1 MGVGVGREEG
11 LMSASSWVSTSL
23 PYLTPR
29 EKGHGDAWG
38 AEAEAR
44 GRRGTQRILHAGEV
58 PAPAEVARLLGTAEG
73 EPVVVRRRLILLDE
87 RPNEL
92 TDTYYPLAIAQG
104 TALARTAKI
113 RGGAVTL
120 LAELGHVGV
129 RVREDVTAAMPDEDE
144 RRALETEP
152 DEPVLRLTRV
162 TLDREDHP
170 IQVDRMVMPAL
181 RQRLRYEIGIG

>member
-1 MGVGVGREEG
+1 MGASAGREEG

-29 EKGHGDAWG
+29 KKGHGDAWA
-38 AEAEAR
+38 AEAEAQ
-44 GRRGTQRILHAGEV
+44 GRRGTQRILRAGEV
-58 PAPAEVARLLGTAEG
+58 RAPAEVANLLGIAEG

-92 TDTYYPLAIAQG
+92 TDTYYPLAVARG
-104 TALARTAKI
+104 TALAGTARI
-113 RGGAVTL
+113 RGGAVSL

-129 RVREDVTAAMPDEDE
+129 LVREDVTATMPDEEE
-144 RRALETEP
+144 RQTLETAP
-152 DEPVLRLTRV
+152 DEPVLRLTRL
-162 TLDREDHP
+162 TLDRENRP

-181 RQRLRYEIGIG
+181 RQRLRYQIEIG